1 MDTNH
6 FCFWLQGFVE
16 LNDGKEPIPE
26 QWRMIK
32 EHLSTVF
39 MKVTPPLIK
48 TLDMNDIA
56 VC

>member
-16 LNDGKEPIPE
+16 LNDGKQPTPE
-26 QWRMIK
+26 QWEMIK

-39 MKVTPPLIK
+39 MKVTPPLFDYNYVAI
-48 TLDMNDIA
+48 
-56 VC
+56 C